1 MASKHISHA
10 GSPIKALYTIFVQ
23 PTLSTNRQRLA
34 RNLPAVQQHQRL
46 TTQTRSFTCTPR
58 PSAAAA
64 AAATPGGATAGNKR
78 AARAPEVRTQKW
90 NEEITARIL
99 QLVDPETKTLG
110 ERVTRYDVLRD
121 LDQKTH
127 RLVQLTPD
135 DPDNRHFV
143 PVCKIVSKKEAYE
156 TEKKKK
162 TAQKEVKQA
171 AAKERSVKIL
181 ELNWAID
188 GNDLAHRLEKVR
200 GFLEEGRRV
209 EVVLASKK
217 RGRKATMA
225 ECEGL
230 LGRIREVADG
240 VGGAKVLKGFEG
252 KMGGFATV
260 VYQGRAPG
268 VVVGGGGS
276 GGKAASAGGAAGAG
290 AAKKEEVEAG
300 VEA

>member
-1 MASKHISHA
+1 MASKHVFHG
-10 GSPIKALYTIFVQ
+10 GSSIKALYTIFVQ
-23 PTLSTNRQRLA
+23 PTLSTNRQRLS
-34 RNLPAVQQHQRL
+34 RKLPAPQQQHL
-46 TTQTRSFTCTPR
+46 TNQTRSFAYTSR
-58 PSAAAA
+58 SLAAAA
-64 AAATPGGATAGNKR
+64 GGGSNNKR

-99 QLVDPETKTLG
+99 QLVDPDTQKLSEP
-110 ERVTRYDVLRD
+110 VTRYDVLRD
-121 LDQKTH
+121 LDQRTH

-135 DPDNRHFV
+135 DPGNRHFV

-156 TEKKKK
+156 HDKKKK
-162 TAQKEVKQA
+162 SAQKEVKQA
-171 AAKERSVKIL
+171 AAKERSVKTL

-217 RGRKATMA
+217 RGRKATLA

-230 LGRIREVADG
+230 LEKIRGVADG

-252 KMGGFATV
+252 KMGGFATL
-260 VYQGRAPG
+260 VYQGKAG
-268 VVVGGGGS
+268 AVS
-276 GGKAASAGGAAGAG
+276 GGKPSSPNV
-290 AAKKEEVEAG
+290 KKEEEEGESNVAS
-300 VEA
+300 

>member
-1 MASKHISHA
+1 MASKHIAHA

-23 PTLSTNRQRLA
+23 PTLSTNRQKLA
-34 RNLPAVQQHQRL
+34 RNLTAPQHQHL
-46 TTQTRSFTCTPR
+46 TNQTRSFTNTPR
-58 PSAAAA
+58 PLAAVA
-64 AAATPGGATAGNKR
+64 GGSGGNKR

-99 QLVDPETKTLG
+99 QLVDPETKALS
-110 ERVTRYDVLRD
+110 EPVTRYDVLRD

-135 DPDNRHFV
+135 DPENRHFV

-171 AAKERSVKIL
+171 AAKERSVKTL

-200 GFLEEGRRV
+200 AFLEEGRRV

-217 RGRKATMA
+217 RGRKATLA

-230 LGRIREVADG
+230 LEKIGGVADG
-240 VGGAKVLKGFEG
+240 VGGAKVLKEFEG
-252 KMGGFATV
+252 KMGGLATS
-260 VYQGRAPG
+260 VYQGKAPA
-268 VVVGGGGS
+268 VVVG
-276 GGKAASAGGAAGAG
+276 KASN
-290 AAKKEEVEAG
+290 AKKVEEEAG

>member
-1 MASKHISHA
+1 MASKHISHG

-34 RNLPAVQQHQRL
+34 RNLPAPQQHL
-46 TTQTRSFTCTPR
+46 TNQTRSFTYTPR
-58 PSAAAA
+58 PSAAVA
-64 AAATPGGATAGNKR
+64 GGTAGNKR

-99 QLVDPETKTLG
+99 QLVDPETKTLS
-110 ERVTRYDVLRD
+110 ERVTRYEVLRD

-135 DPDNRHFV
+135 DPEDRHFV

-156 TEKKKK
+156 SEKKKK

-171 AAKERSVKIL
+171 AAKERSIKTL

-200 GFLEEGRRV
+200 AFLEEGRRV

-217 RGRKATMA
+217 RGRKATLA

-230 LGRIREVADG
+230 LEKIKGVADE
-240 VGGAKVLKGFEG
+240 VGGAKVLKEFDGR
-252 KMGGFATV
+252 MGGFATI
-260 VYQGRAPG
+260 VYQGKAPG
-268 VVVGGGGS
+268 VVV
-276 GGKAASAGGAAGAG
+276 KKVAS
-290 AAKKEEVEAG
+290 AKKEDVESSVEA
-300 VEA
+300 

>member
-1 MASKHISHA
+1 MTSKHLSHS
-10 GSPIKALYTIFVQ
+10 GSSIKALYTIFVQ

-34 RNLPAVQQHQRL
+34 RKLPAPQQQHL
-46 TTQTRSFTCTPR
+46 TNQTRSFTCTPR
-58 PSAAAA
+58 HFAA
-64 AAATPGGATAGNKR
+64 GGGGGGGNKR

-99 QLVDPETKTLG
+99 QLVDPDTQKLSDP
-110 ERVTRYDVLRD
+110 VTRYDVLRD

-135 DPDNRHFV
+135 DPENRNFV

-156 TEKKKK
+156 NDKKKK

-171 AAKERSVKIL
+171 AAKERSIKTL

-209 EVVLASKK
+209 ELVLASRK
-217 RGRKATMA
+217 RGRKATLA

-230 LGRIREVADG
+230 LEKIKGVADE
-240 VGGAKVLKGFEG
+240 VEGAKVLKELDG
-252 KMGGFATV
+252 KMGGFATLI
-260 VYQGRAPG
+260 YQGKAG
-268 VVVGGGGS
+268 TAS
-276 GGKAASAGGAAGAG
+276 GKSSSK
-290 AAKKEEVEAG
+290 AKKEEVE
-300 VEA
+300 VESNLAS

>member
-1 MASKHISHA
+1 MASKHISHG

-23 PTLSTNRQRLA
+23 PNLSTNRQRLA
-34 RNLPAVQQHQRL
+34 RNLPAPQQYL
-46 TTQTRSFTCTPR
+46 TNQTRSFTCTSR
-58 PSAAAA
+58 PSAAVA
-64 AAATPGGATAGNKR
+64 GGTAGNKR

-99 QLVDPETKTLG
+99 QLVDPETKTLS
-110 ERVTRYDVLRD
+110 ERVTRYEVLRD
-121 LDQKTH
+121 LDQRTH

-135 DPDNRHFV
+135 DPEDRHFV

-156 TEKKKK
+156 SEKKKK

-171 AAKERSVKIL
+171 AAKERSIKTL

-200 GFLEEGRRV
+200 TFLEEGRRV

-217 RGRKATMA
+217 RGRKATLA

-230 LGRIREVADG
+230 LEKIRGVADE
-240 VGGAKVLKGFEG
+240 VGGAKVLKEFEG
-252 KMGGFATV
+252 KMGGFATI

-268 VVVGGGGS
+268 VVV
-276 GGKAASAGGAAGAG
+276 KKVAS
-290 AAKKEEVEAG
+290 AKKEEVESS

>member
-1 MASKHISHA
+1 MASKHIAHA

-23 PTLSTNRQRLA
+23 PTLSANRQRLT
-34 RNLPAVQQHQRL
+34 RNLPAPQQHHQHL
-46 TTQTRSFTCTPR
+46 TTQTRSFTWTPR
-58 PSAAAA
+58 PSAAVA
-64 AAATPGGATAGNKR
+64 GGTAGNNR
-78 AARAPEVRTQKW
+78 VARAPEVRTQKW
-90 NEEITARIL
+90 NEEITARII

-135 DPDNRHFV
+135 DPEDRYFV
-143 PVCKIVSKKEAYE
+143 PVCKIVDKKEAYE
-156 TEKKKK
+156 AEKKKK

-171 AAKERSVKIL
+171 AAKERSIKTL

-200 GFLEEGRRV
+200 AFLEEGRRV

-217 RGRKATMA
+217 RGRKATLA

-230 LGRIREVADG
+230 LEKIRGVADG
-240 VGGAKVLKGFEG
+240 VGGAKVLKEFEG

-268 VVVGGGGS
+268 VVVGG
-276 GGKAASAGGAAGAG
+276 KAAGT
-290 AAKKEEVEAG
+290 KKEEVEASA
-300 VEA
+300 EA

>member
-1 MASKHISHA
+1 MASKHIAHT

-23 PTLSTNRQRLA
+23 PILSTNRQRLS
-34 RNLPAVQQHQRL
+34 RNLPAPQQHHQHL

-58 PSAAAA
+58 PSAAVA
-64 AAATPGGATAGNKR
+64 GGTAGGNKR

-135 DPDNRHFV
+135 DPEDRHFV

-171 AAKERSVKIL
+171 AAKERSIKTL

-200 GFLEEGRRV
+200 AFLEEGRRV

-230 LGRIREVADG
+230 LEKIRGVADG
-240 VGGAKVLKGFEG
+240 VGGAKVLKEFEG

-260 VYQGRAPG
+260 IYQGRAPG
-268 VVVGGGGS
+268 VVVGGG
-276 GGKAASAGGAAGAG
+276 KAAG
-290 AAKKEEVEAG
+290 AKKEEVEASA
-300 VEA
+300 EA

>member
-1 MASKHISHA
+1 MASKHITHS
-10 GSPIKALYTIFVQ
+10 GSPMKALYTIFVQ
-23 PTLSTNRQRLA
+23 PTLTTNRQRLA
-34 RNLPAVQQHQRL
+34 RNLSAPQQQQHL
-46 TTQTRSFTCTPR
+46 TNQTRSFACTPR
-58 PSAAAA
+58 SFAAAA
-64 AAATPGGATAGNKR
+64 AAGATGGGNKR

-99 QLVDPETKTLG
+99 QLVDPDTKTLS
-110 ERVTRYDVLRD
+110 EPVTRYDVLRD

-135 DPDNRHFV
+135 DPEDRHFV

-156 TEKKKK
+156 SEKKKK

-171 AAKERSVKIL
+171 AAKERSVKTL

-200 GFLEEGRRV
+200 AFLEEGRRV

-217 RGRKATMA
+217 RGRKATLA

-230 LGRIREVADG
+230 LEKIRGVADG

-260 VYQGRAPG
+260 VYQGKAPA
-268 VVVGGGGS
+268 VV
-276 GGKAASAGGAAGAG
+276 GGKAAGG
-290 AAKKEEVEAG
+290 KKVEVEASA
-300 VEA
+300 ET